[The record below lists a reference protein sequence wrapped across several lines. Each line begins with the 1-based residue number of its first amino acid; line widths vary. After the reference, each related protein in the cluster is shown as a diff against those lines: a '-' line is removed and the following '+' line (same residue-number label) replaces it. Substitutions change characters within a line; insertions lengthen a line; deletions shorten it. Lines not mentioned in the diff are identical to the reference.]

1 MLKLLSMFGVLFFVL
16 MFSTQGCYE
25 APTPPPVAGGAIIS
39 ANVDFRICIYLKC
52 KIVNYHSCARIFV
65 EKGLCDIILIL
76 ANMSQHVLLDKLS
89 ENSLFVY
96 V

>member
-1 MLKLLSMFGVLFFVL
+1 MKPQRPHLLICNLAISKSFIK
-16 MFSTQGCYE
+16 T
-25 APTPPPVAGGAIIS
+25 TPECVAGGAIIS